1 MEKKLSTVTMS
12 SADWQRNEQ
21 RHETR
26 ERRLCTIRVL
36 LVIALLATNLINIDF
51 SNNSVTET
59 VGETYE
65 T

>member
-1 MEKKLSTVTMS
+1 MEKKLSTITMS

-21 RHETR
+21 RHEMR
-26 ERRLCTIRVL
+26 ERRLCAIIVL

>member
-26 ERRLCTIRVL
+26 ERRLCTIIVL

>member
-1 MEKKLSTVTMS
+1 MEKKLSTITMS

-21 RHETR
+21 RHEMR
-26 ERRLCTIRVL
+26 ERRLCTIIVL